1 MRRYLY
7 SNLLRIIFSS
17 LLIIILIPSLT
28 YFICSIFIDKILNIA
43 SLIIII
49 SCVILRLFLELVIC
63 IVNRKASNSILFEE
77 GKIVYKNRTMYS
89 NNVSIKY
96 FKFYISI
103 LEECLVI
110 PKIYI
115 NGYNSSIIC
124 YLSKKDIKKLKK
136 MDFKI
141 REI

>member
-1 MRRYLY
+1 
-7 SNLLRIIFSS
+7 
-17 LLIIILIPSLT
+17 
-28 YFICSIFIDKILNIA
+28 
-43 SLIIII
+43 
-49 SCVILRLFLELVIC
+49 
-63 IVNRKASNSILFEE
+63 
-77 GKIVYKNRTMYS
+77 MYS

-136 MDFKI
+136 MDFKF